1 VNEKEWV
8 RINQEA
14 IWTYFLKGKKPSQ
27 KLIKNRF
34 RDDQN
39 PTCGFYYSKSN
50 WLMLHDF
57 ATGEHWNII
66 QYARQILNL
75 GYQRTIDNL
84 INLKD
89 KYPEEVK
96 VVIEDRSVFDFI
108 EKPLEE
114 KYFESF
120 RISKKTLEKYN
131 VKTLRALYINESLV
145 WRGTEANPVY
155 LYTVNERFKAYKPL
169 TKDKENKWK
178 SNTKL
183 DDVFGLEQL
192 PEKGSILF
200 VTSSLKDVML
210 LDELGFPSIA
220 FPSEEFPI
228 KGESSKKVADILK
241 SLEPRFKHI
250 LFFLNND
257 STGIK
262 MSEKCKVRYGYNY
275 IVLPEGPKD
284 PSDYAKKYNVT
295 KTKRTI
301 KKLIKN
307 EFNRQ
312 SRIRTSAV
320 IWNDNSFLELANQF
334 KSGEEL
340 EEIPTD

>member
-1 VNEKEWV
+1 MNEKEWI
-8 RINQEA
+8 RENQEA

-27 KLIKNRF
+27 KLIRNRF
-34 RDDQN
+34 RSDEN
-39 PTCGFYYSKSN
+39 PTCGFYYTKSN

-75 GYQRTIDNL
+75 GYQRTVDNL
-84 INLKD
+84 LNLKD
-89 KYPEEVK
+89 KYPEDIK

-108 EKPLEE
+108 EKPLETN
-114 KYFESF
+114 YFEGF
-120 RISKKTLEKYN
+120 RISRKTLEKYN
-131 VKTLRALYINESLV
+131 VKSLRALYINESLV

-169 TKDKENKWK
+169 AKDKANKWK

-228 KGESSKKVADILK
+228 KGESSRKVADILK

-250 LFFLNND
+250 LFLLNND
-257 STGIK
+257 STGIR
-262 MSEKCKVRYGYNY
+262 MSKKCKEKYGYDY

-307 EFNRQ
+307 EIRQ
-312 SRIRTSAV
+312 DRIRSSIMV
-320 IWNDNSFLELANQF
+320 DNYTDSFLELASNF
-334 KSGEEL
+334 NSGKEL
-340 EEIPTD
+340 AKIPED